1 MEEKKELIT
10 ERIIASGPLTI
21 NRIRFGLAGL
31 FLLSLAA
38 AWTQS
43 SAVQNAA
50 YLIGTGSMLG
60 YAYYNYY
67 CNKKYGKIPSMVG
80 KVSVLADITIL
91 CVVMFVA
98 SWTDRNMASGVI
110 RQIILYAINMIF
122 IVYSVLLLSPTVA
135 KLSGIFS
142 VVGQG
147 LVILNTIFRGVEF
160 TEDELKVI
168 SPGYASISE
177 QSLKLVF
184 LAVVSYITQSVI
196 LIFRKIGAV
205 EEEYANTLEQKVDE
219 RTTEVTKRMEEIQAL
234 KVQQD
239 GDYYLTSLLSKPLM
253 TNWNT
258 SQDVSTIFYIEQK
271 KKFTFKNRESELGGD
286 ICISGNLLFGSE
298 KEKWTFFLN
307 GDAMGKSLQG
317 AGGAIVLGT
326 AVNNIL
332 SRSASHGKTIDINP
346 EAWML
351 QTHRELD
358 EIFRTFDGTMMAS
371 AIFGLIHDKTGK
383 IFILNA
389 EHPWPVLFRDDRS
402 SFLAPELSSWKLGSP
417 FGANIKI
424 HESYLQP
431 GDVLFLGSDGRD
443 DINISSDGINWK
455 MNEDE
460 NLFVRIVEDSKG
472 DLDTIAG
479 KLHGVGAIA
488 DDLSLIRIG
497 YKELIDPEHPK
508 YNDAVAKY
516 NQAKQHIAKKEVP
529 IALELLELS
538 WNLAPNFKESA
549 RLIGQIYY
557 DKKEFSKASKWLE
570 RYLNLDPESHNIWF
584 LLSLCY
590 KHMKEFQRAADA
602 AEKVR
607 NTQPHRLAN
616 LINLSDNYRLLNK
629 FKDARS
635 VLEKAKELD
644 GESALVGKLDEFLKA
659 KGF

>member
-10 ERIIASGPLTI
+10 ERIIASGPITI
-21 NRIRFGLAGL
+21 NRIRFGLAVL
-31 FLLSLAA
+31 FLISLAA

-43 SAVQNAA
+43 SMVQNIV
-50 YLIGTGSMLG
+50 YLIGIGSMLG
-60 YAYYNYY
+60 YAIYNQY
-67 CNKKYGKIPSMVG
+67 CYKKFGKIPSMVG
-80 KVSVLADITIL
+80 KVCVLADITIL
-91 CVVMFVA
+91 SLVMFVA

-184 LAVVSYITQSVI
+184 LAVVSYITRSVI
-196 LIFRKIGAV
+196 LIFRRIGAV

-219 RTTEVTKRMEEIQAL
+219 RTIEVTKRMEEIHAL

-383 IFILNA
+383 ILILNA

-460 NLFVRIVEDSKG
+460 NQFVRIVEDSKG

-488 DDLSLIRIG
+488 DDLSLMRIG

-538 WNLAPNFKESA
+538 WNLAPSFKESA

-570 RYLNLDPESHNIWF
+570 RYLNLDQESHNIWF

-607 NTQPHRLAN
+607 QTQPHRLAN

-629 FKDARS
+629 FEDARS

>member
-10 ERIIASGPLTI
+10 ERIIASGPVTI

-31 FLLSLAA
+31 FLASLAA
-38 AWTQS
+38 SWAQS
-43 SAVQNAA
+43 SAAQNAA
-50 YLIGTGSMLG
+50 YLIGTSAMLG
-60 YAYYNYY
+60 YAIYNHLSY
-67 CNKKYGKIPSMVG
+67 KKQGKIPPMVG

-91 CVVMFVA
+91 SVVMFVA
-98 SWTDRNMASGVI
+98 SWTDRDMASGVI
-110 RQIILYAINMIF
+110 RQMVLYAINMIF

-177 QSLKLVF
+177 QALKLVF
-184 LAVVSYITQSVI
+184 LAVVSYITRSVI
-196 LIFRKIGAV
+196 LIFRRIGAV
-205 EEEYANTLEQKVDE
+205 EEEYSNTLEQKVDE
-219 RTTEVTKRMEEIQAL
+219 RTVEVTKRMEEIQAL

-258 SQDVSTIFYIEQK
+258 SQEVNTTFYIEQK

-286 ICISGNLLFGSE
+286 VCISGNLLFGE
-298 KEKWTFFLN
+298 DREKWTFFLN

-326 AVNNIL
+326 AVNNIMT
-332 SRSASHGKTIDINP
+332 RSAGHGKVIDTSP
-346 EAWML
+346 ENWIR

-358 EIFRTFDGTMMAS
+358 EIFKTFDGTMMAS
-371 AIFGLIHDKTGK
+371 VIFGLVNDRTGK
-383 IFILNA
+383 IMIFNA
-389 EHPWPVLFRDDRS
+389 EHPWAVLYRDEKA
-402 SFLAPELSSWKLGSP
+402 SFLSTELSAWKLGSP
-417 FGANIKI
+417 FGSSIKI

-431 GDVLFLGSDGRD
+431 GDVVFIGSDGRD
-443 DINISSDGINWK
+443 DININSQGTWK

-460 NLFVRIVEDSKG
+460 TLFLRIVEE
-472 DLDTIAG
+472 AG
-479 KLHGVGAIA
+479 GELEFISDKLHAVGAIA

-497 YKELIDPEHPK
+497 YKEVIQPDHPK
-508 YNDAVAKY
+508 YAGAVEKY
-516 NQAKQHIAKKEVP
+516 NEARIHIQRKELP
-529 IALELLELS
+529 IAIELLETAWS
-538 WNLAPNFKESA
+538 LAPNFKEA
-549 RLIGQIYY
+549 PRLLGQIHY
-557 DKKEFSKASKWLE
+557 DRKEYTKASRWLE
-570 RYLNLDPESHNIWF
+570 RYLSLDPDSQNIWF
-584 LLSLCY
+584 LASLCY
-590 KHMKEFQRAADA
+590 KHMKDFKKAADA

-607 NTQPHRLAN
+607 QTQPHRLAN
-616 LINLSDNYRLLNK
+616 LINLSDNYRLLNQ
-629 FKDARS
+629 FEDARS

-644 GESALVGKLDEFLKA
+644 GDSALVGKLDEFLRS
-659 KGF
+659 KGY

>member
-10 ERIIASGPLTI
+10 DRIISSGPLTI

-31 FLLSLAA
+31 FLASLAA
-38 AWTQS
+38 SWAQS
-43 SAVQNAA
+43 SPAQNAA
-50 YLIGTGSMLG
+50 YLIGTSAMIG
-60 YAYYNYY
+60 YAIYNHLSY
-67 CNKKYGKIPSMVG
+67 KRLGKIPPMVG
-80 KVSVLADITIL
+80 KVSVLADITIICL
-91 CVVMFVA
+91 VMFVA

-110 RQIILYAINMIF
+110 RQMVLYAINMIF

-147 LVILNTIFRGVEF
+147 LVIVNTIFRGVEF

-177 QSLKLVF
+177 QALKLVF
-184 LAVVSYITQSVI
+184 LAVVSYITRSVI

-219 RTTEVTKRMEEIQAL
+219 RTAEVTKRMEEIHAL

-258 SQDVSTIFYIEQK
+258 SQDVSTSFYIEQK

-286 ICISGNLLFGSE
+286 VCISGNLLFGDDR
-298 KEKWTFFLN
+298 EKWTFFLN

-326 AVNNIL
+326 AVNNIMT
-332 SRSASHGKTIDINP
+332 RSASHGKVIDVSP
-346 EAWML
+346 EAWIR

-358 EIFRTFDGTMMAS
+358 EIFKTFDGTMMAS
-371 AIFGLIHDKTGK
+371 VIFGLVNDKTGK
-383 IFILNA
+383 ILVFNA
-389 EHPWPVLFRDDRS
+389 EHPWAVLYRDERA
-402 SFLAPELSSWKLGSP
+402 SFLFPELSSWKLGSP
-417 FGANIKI
+417 FGSNVKV
-424 HESYLQP
+424 HESRLQP
-431 GDVLFLGSDGRD
+431 GDVVFIGSDGRD
-443 DINISSDGINWK
+443 DINISLDGATWK

-460 NLFVRIVEDSKG
+460 NLFVHLVEEAG
-472 DLDTIAG
+472 GELDMIAD
-479 KLHGVGAIA
+479 KLHAVGIIS

-497 YKELIDPEHPK
+497 YREIIQPEHPK
-508 YNDAVAKY
+508 YAGAVEKY
-516 NQAKQHIAKKEVP
+516 NEAKKHLQRKEAPVA
-529 IALELLELS
+529 IGLLETA
-538 WNLAPNFKESA
+538 WGLAPNFKEPA
-549 RLIGQIYY
+549 RLLGQIYY
-557 DKKEFSKASKWLE
+557 DKKEFAKASRWLE
-570 RYLNLDPESHNIWF
+570 RYLSLDPTSQNIWF
-584 LLSLCY
+584 LASLCY
-590 KHMKEFQRAADA
+590 KHMKDFKKAADA

-607 NTQPHRLAN
+607 QTQPHRLAN
-616 LINLSDNYRLLNK
+616 LINLSDNYRLLNQ
-629 FKDARS
+629 FEDART

-644 GESALVGKLDEFLKA
+644 GDSALVGKLDEFLKA
-659 KGF
+659 KGY